1 LGTMS
6 YPQQPP
12 NDPQQYQ
19 QPGYPQ
25 RPPAPAPGTPQMNV
39 DLSALTAPEN
49 RAYLIA
55 GIGGLVA
62 FLGYF
67 ILPYWSWSYHFG
79 TGASAVSN
87 SGSDTGSAF
96 GSWLSLSMLGGLVA
110 LVVAGLMALGISAIP
125 QLTPQLA
132 SRILL
137 GSGVASALGLVIF
150 LFQYSSDT
158 SGTGFLSSVAGLSFG
173 LSFGFFLAVLAT
185 IAMLVGG
192 VMQMQR
198 T

>member
-1 LGTMS
+1 MS

-39 DLSALTAPEN
+39 DFSALTAPAN

-55 GIGGLVA
+55 GIGGIVA

-67 ILPYWSWSYHFG
+67 ILPYYAASYHFG
-79 TGASAVSN
+79 NISS
-87 SGSDTGSAF
+87 SGSLTGSQI
-96 GSWLSLSMLGGLVA
+96 GSWLILSLLGGLVA
-110 LVVAGLMALGISAIP
+110 FVVAGLMALGIRAIP
-125 QLTPQLA
+125 QLTPTLA
-132 SRILL
+132 SQVLL
-137 GSGVASALGLVIF
+137 GSGVASVIGLVIY
-150 LFQYSSDT
+150 LFQANNATNDLGLSGLTSAT
-158 SGTGFLSSVAGLSFG
+158 SGFSAGV
-173 LSFGFFLAVLAT
+173 SFGFWIAALAT

-192 VMQMQR
+192 VMQLRRAQ
-198 T
+198 